1 MSVSAGSDLC
11 LVLPHLGAGGAQKVA
26 VLAAEHFQQV
36 GYRVELIT
44 LLPDQEV
51 LHVLPLGVNHIDLG
65 ASLHRAIAKQ
75 PRWSRVLHRW
85 LGRICVSFVGP
96 LIVQSITPRV
106 DSDWIQRWMLWCCR
120 GIVGPRADLLMAH
133 WRDHPPRRVLS
144 FLSKTNLVAC
154 LALWSKEAH
163 LVVSERN
170 DLRRDALPAEWR
182 ALRPLLFQ
190 RADVV
195 TANAQGTLDSLR
207 AITSLKHLML
217 LPNPL
222 PRVAEGP
229 SKVGQ
234 NYGFLTIARAVQQK
248 GLDLLIEAFAVVLDG
263 SESMDSWSLTLVGDG
278 PERVGLEA
286 LAERCGVRH
295 RIRFLGHCHDVHA
308 ELAAAAV
315 FVLPSRKEGMPNAL
329 LEAMAAGLA
338 VIMNDESPGPL
349 EFVTH
354 GQNGLVVPHD
364 DAAALARAML
374 RLQTDPQLRIR
385 LGLAAQDRLK
395 SQDWP
400 VLEPIWKAALAME

>member
-26 VLAAEHFQQV
+26 LLAADHFQQA

-44 LLPDQEV
+44 LLPDQQV
-51 LHVLPLGVNHIDLG
+51 LHVLPLGVDHIDLG

-75 PRWSRVLHRW
+75 SRWRCILHRW
-85 LGRICVSFVGP
+85 IGRIFVSLAGSSLVG
-96 LIVQSITPRV
+96 SITPRV
-106 DSDWIQRWMLWCCR
+106 GSAWIQRWMLWCCR
-120 GIVGPRADLLMAH
+120 GIVGPRADVLLAH
-133 WRDHPPRRVLS
+133 WQQHPPRRVLS
-144 FLSKTNLVAC
+144 FLSKTNLAAC
-154 LALWSKEAH
+154 LALWTEAAH

-182 ALRPLLFQ
+182 ALRPFLFQ

-195 TANAQGTLDSLR
+195 TANTQGTLDSLR
-207 AITSLKHLML
+207 AVTSLQRLKL

-222 PRVAEGP
+222 PQVAEGP
-229 SKVGQ
+229 SNMAQ
-234 NYGFLTIARAVQQK
+234 NTGFLTIARAVHQK
-248 GLDLLIEAFAVVLDG
+248 GLDLLIEAFAGVSDG
-263 SESMDSWSLTLVGDG
+263 PESTNSWSLTLVGDG
-278 PERVGLEA
+278 PERIGLEA

-295 RIRFLGHCHDVHA
+295 RIRFLGHCHDVRA

-338 VIMNDESPGPL
+338 VIVNDASPGPL
-349 EFVTH
+349 ELVTH
-354 GQNGLVVPHD
+354 GQNGLVVPHGD
-364 DAAALARAML
+364 STALARAML
-374 RLQTDPQLRIR
+374 QLQADPQLRIR

-395 SQDWP
+395 TQDWP
-400 VLEPIWKAALAME
+400 VLEPIWKAALAMG

>member
-1 MSVSAGSDLC
+1 MSAGSDLC

-26 VLAAEHFQQV
+26 VLAAEHYQLA

-44 LLPDQEV
+44 LLPDREI
-51 LHVLPLGVNHIDLG
+51 LHQVPLGVVHVDLG
-65 ASLHRAIAKQ
+65 ASLQRALAQQSRWRRVVHRWIGRVGVSLVGPSIVGSYQ
-75 PRWSRVLHRW
+75 PR
-85 LGRICVSFVGP
+85 VG
-96 LIVQSITPRV
+96 
-106 DSDWIQRWMLWCCR
+106 SDWVQRWMLWCCR
-120 GIVGPRADLLMAH
+120 GMVGPRADLLTDH
-133 WRDHPPRRVLS
+133 WQKHPPRRVLS
-144 FLSKTNLVAC
+144 FLSKTNLLAC
-154 LALWSKEAH
+154 LALWSEEAH

-182 ALRPLLFQ
+182 ALRPWLFQ

-207 AITSLKHLML
+207 AVVSSHRLML

-229 SKVGQ
+229 SNVEQ
-234 NYGFLTIARAVQQK
+234 NTGFLTIARAVLQK
-248 GLDLLIEAFAVVLDG
+248 GLDLLIEAFAVLSDG
-263 SESMDSWSLTLVGDG
+263 LESMDSWSLTLVGDG
-278 PERVGLEA
+278 PERVALEA

-295 RIRFLGHCHDVHA
+295 RIRFLGHCRDVSG

-329 LEAMAAGLA
+329 LEAMSAGLA
-338 VIMNDESPGPL
+338 VIVNDASPGPL

-354 GQNGLVVPHD
+354 GHNGLVVPHG
-364 DAAALARAML
+364 DAAALAKAMVQ
-374 RLQTDPQLRIR
+374 LQSDPQLRIR

-395 SQDWP
+395 TQDWP
-400 VLEPIWKAALAME
+400 VLESIWNAALAMG